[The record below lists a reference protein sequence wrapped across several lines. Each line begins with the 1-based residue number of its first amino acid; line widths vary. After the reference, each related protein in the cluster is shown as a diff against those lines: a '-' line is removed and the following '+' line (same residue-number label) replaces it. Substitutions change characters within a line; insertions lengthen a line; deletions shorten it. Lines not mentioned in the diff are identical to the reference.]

1 MNEKEREIEK
11 YFVWAVMSIGGLS
24 YKFKSPTKRGV
35 ADQVACLPNGQTWFV
50 ELKRTKGGI
59 VSALQAE
66 FANDMIR
73 LQQRY
78 ALLSTKEQINV
89 MRAVLHA
96 CAQHINDST
105 ARDLL
110 SDSIK

>member
-11 YFVWAVMSIGGLS
+11 YFIWTVMSVGGLS
-24 YKFKSPTKRGV
+24 YKFRSTTMRGV

-50 ELKRTKGGI
+50 ELKRPKGGV

-78 ALLSTKEQINV
+78 ILLSTKEQINDWI
-89 MRAVLHA
+89 AK
-96 CAQHINDST
+96 CTI
-105 ARDLL
+105 
-110 SDSIK
+110 

>member
-1 MNEKEREIEK
+1 MNPKEREIEK
-11 YFVWAVMSIGGLS
+11 YFIWTVMSVGGLS

-66 FANDMIR
+66 FANDMVR

-78 ALLSTKEQINV
+78 ALLSSKEEINEWI
-89 MRAVLHA
+89 AK
-96 CAQHINDST
+96 CTS
-105 ARDLL
+105 
-110 SDSIK
+110 